1 MSRQGVAFVLTEYP
15 CKTRLDTGL
24 IGTEKILVK
33 KISFWSKKFWS
44 ENNFWSENFHSPQK
58 KLWSKKNIYP
68 TNSWSEKNCG
78 PK

>member
-33 KISFWSKKFWS
+33 KISFWSKKVLVWLVRLARLARLARLVRLKVS
-44 ENNFWSENFHSPQK
+44 CVM
-58 KLWSKKNIYP
+58 L
-68 TNSWSEKNCG
+68 G
-78 PK
+78 